1 VQQAIDAFLDC
12 LEAER
17 DASPNTLTAY
27 RSDLGLLLETLG
39 PEAKPR
45 QVQARDLRQHLCALG
60 ERGLKPRSVARHLA
74 ACRSLFRFLR
84 EEGWIEEDPCEGVA
98 HARQGSPI
106 PRVLNAQQ
114 VEALLEAPRGQA
126 PLAQRDRALL
136 ELLYATGARASEVSH
151 LPLRAAEEALA
162 SAGED
167 MVVLRLLGK
176 GRKERQTPLGER
188 ASQALQNY
196 LREGRPRLAARRRGR
211 ADARCFLSRA
221 GRQLSR
227 IDVFRV
233 VRRHLAAAGIPPSAA
248 SPHTL
253 RHSFA
258 THLVERGADL
268 RVVQELLGH
277 SRVTTTQVYTHLDG
291 ARLARVHAEFHPDP

>member
-1 VQQAIDAFLDC
+1 MEQAVSAFLDC

-17 DASPNTLTAY
+17 DASPHTLSAY
-27 RSDLGLLLETLG
+27 RGDLRALLETLG
-39 PEAKPR
+39 PEVEPPAVTP
-45 QVQARDLRQHLCALG
+45 RDLRRHLARLA
-60 ERGLKPRSVARHLA
+60 ERGLVPRSVARHLA

-84 EEGWIEEDPCEGVA
+84 EEGWIQEDPCEGVA

-106 PRVLNAQQ
+106 PRVLNAEQ
-114 VEALLEAPRGQA
+114 VAALLAAPSGPA
-126 PLAQRDRALL
+126 PLAIRDRALL
-136 ELLYATGARASEVSH
+136 ELLYATGARASEVAN
-151 LPLRAAEEALA
+151 LPLRAVQEALA

-167 MVVLRLLGK
+167 LAVLRLLGK
-176 GRKERQTPLGER
+176 GRKVRQTPLGGR
-188 ASQALQNY
+188 ASAALADY

-211 ADARCFLSRA
+211 AGARFFLSRA
-221 GRQLSR
+221 GRSLSR
-227 IDVFRV
+227 VDVFRI
-233 VRRHLAAAGIPPSAA
+233 VRRHLGRAGIPTSAA

-291 ARLARVHAEFHPDP
+291 ARLARVHAQFHPDP